1 MCNAVIIT
9 TLIKWEGGGIINGPT
24 TDVGQGQGFGGS
36 IDILSLAKRITHI
49 MATEAKHSY
58 NNSKTGYV
66 LNFDNFNMY
75 GETGATV
82 AFEYNGEDNAYM
94 LFVHDK
100 TYLPLNVDLES
111 ITAEYYKTATKE
123 AILETNTGYIVGKG
137 NNTDAGQG
145 ATLIIRG
152 IQYIMHSLGVT
163 YSNVNNVTAYNDS
176 NLQILTKD
184 VNGNY
189 YVIADEYNKLATD
202 SSKTIHPAY
211 PSTVTAKTSAQLGLT
226 QYDDDTNNVRKKL
239 GDILKE
245 SNTKIQGI
253 SLDPAIKPSD
263 GNYSSCSLAIENN
276 GTVSLGK
283 GYEVKSLLKGSVNF
297 YLKSS
302 GVITMVAGTF
312 YAGGSIPY
320 YMSTSDNHNLPKLY
334 QVIRDSDGNIINLV
348 DIDKI
353 YRHKTNG
360 EIVYANSNPDENNWD
375 CVYNY
380 SNMMTLSSKYD
391 NDLKAYTHSLFYFE
405 IPVKA
410 GEYALG
416 GATSNQ
422 VYLLYLD
429 IGGNAGS
436 SGGSG
441 EGGSG
446 GTEPPPQPTGEIS
459 GIAFAYQNGTTYT
472 KITHDGTNVV
482 TYKISGPKDSDGNP
496 VKTHSGAAI
505 TFTPSNASNM
515 EVAFSNSDTTGQ
527 FAVSKNDPPNTG
539 SGGSG

>member
-1 MCNAVIIT
+1 
-9 TLIKWEGGGIINGPT
+9 
-24 TDVGQGQGFGGS
+24 
-36 IDILSLAKRITHI
+36 
-49 MATEAKHSY
+49 
-58 NNSKTGYV
+58 
-66 LNFDNFNMY
+66 
-75 GETGATV
+75 
-82 AFEYNGEDNAYM
+82 
-94 LFVHDK
+94 
-100 TYLPLNVDLES
+100 
-111 ITAEYYKTATKE
+111 
-123 AILETNTGYIVGKG
+123 
-137 NNTDAGQG
+137 
-145 ATLIIRG
+145 
-152 IQYIMHSLGVT
+152 
-163 YSNVNNVTAYNDS
+163 
-176 NLQILTKD
+176 
-184 VNGNY
+184 
-189 YVIADEYNKLATD
+189 
-202 SSKTIHPAY
+202 
-211 PSTVTAKTSAQLGLT
+211 
-226 QYDDDTNNVRKKL
+226 
-239 GDILKE
+239 
-245 SNTKIQGI
+245 
-253 SLDPAIKPSD
+253 
-263 GNYSSCSLAIENN
+263 
-276 GTVSLGK
+276 
-283 GYEVKSLLKGSVNF
+283 
-297 YLKSS
+297 
-302 GVITMVAGTF
+302 
-312 YAGGSIPY
+312 
-320 YMSTSDNHNLPKLY
+320 
-334 QVIRDSDGNIINLV
+334 
-348 DIDKI
+348 
-353 YRHKTNG
+353 
-360 EIVYANSNPDENNWD
+360 
-375 CVYNY
+375 
-380 SNMMTLSSKYD
+380 MMTLSSKYD